1 MNTRP
6 WYFYLVVGIL
16 LAVPAYLAYFK
27 PELAALKNIRQT
39 RVKVEGEVEM
49 LRAKKQQLNKI
60 EKELEVLK
68 NSLAELETIIPQ
80 KKEIG
85 EILRSVQ
92 QMADAAA
99 GITVLRFVPDREIP
113 KGIYVEQP
121 IPIQVTGNYHNLGRF
136 LNQILHFPRLF
147 NIDDFSIKALAKQTD
162 PMTISAQFTAKT
174 YYFLEQ
180 SQIPKPKPNKPGKP
194 KGETNADDF

>member
-1 MNTRP
+1 MNKRP
-6 WYFYLVVGIL
+6 WYVYFVVGLL

-27 PELAALKNIRQT
+27 PQLTELKNIRQT

-49 LRAKKQQLNKI
+49 LRAKKQQLDKI
-60 EKELEVLK
+60 EKELEVLR

-113 KGIYVEQP
+113 KSIYVEQP
-121 IPIQVTGNYHNLGRF
+121 IPIQVVGNYHNLGRF
-136 LNQILHFPRLF
+136 LTQILHFPRLF

-194 KGETNADDF
+194 KGETNADVF

>member
-1 MNTRP
+1 MNKRP
-6 WYFYLVVGIL
+6 WYVYLVVGIL
-16 LAVPAYLAYFK
+16 LAVSVYLAYFK
-27 PELAALKNIRQT
+27 PQLAALKNIRQT
-39 RVKVEGEVEM
+39 RVKVEDEVEM
-49 LRAKKQQLNKI
+49 LRAKKQQLDKI

-68 NSLAELETIIPQ
+68 NALAELETIIPQ

-99 GITVLRFVPDREIP
+99 GITVLRFVPDRELP

-121 IPIQVTGNYHNLGRF
+121 IPIQVAGNYHNLGRF

-147 NIDDFSIKALAKQTD
+147 NIDDFSIKAIAKQTD

-174 YYFLEQ
+174 YYFLEP

-194 KGETNADDF
+194 KGGNDADVF